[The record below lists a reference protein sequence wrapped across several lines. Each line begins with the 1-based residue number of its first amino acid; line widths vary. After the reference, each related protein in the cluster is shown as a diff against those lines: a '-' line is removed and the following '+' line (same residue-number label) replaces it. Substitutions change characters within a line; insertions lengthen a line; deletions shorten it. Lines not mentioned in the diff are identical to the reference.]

1 MTPVTIDDR
10 KKELRSLI
18 EQIQANPSR
27 DWTRERERVVV
38 LQQMIAADER
48 ARTAA

>member
-10 KKELRSLI
+10 KKELHSLL

-27 DWTRERERVVV
+27 DWTKERERVVV

-48 ARTAA
+48 TRTTA

>member
-10 KKELRSLI
+10 KKELRSLL

-38 LQQMIAADER
+38 LQHMIAADER
-48 ARTAA
+48 ARATA